1 MKVDVDPLAEAEMLE
16 AKLYYN
22 DLSENLGVKLLD
34 EIEVVVH
41 GILLWPNAH
50 FEIFPGIRRALLRRY
65 PYYIAYRVRPDSVQI
80 VALVNRHRKPFYWV
94 DRV

>member
-50 FEIFPGIRRALLRRY
+50 FEIFLGIRRALLRRY
-65 PYYIAYRVRPDSVQI
+65 PYYIAYRVRSDSVQI